1 MTISQMHELFEL
13 VQDHYNT
20 AYFPEDEIAQFL
32 NAGQKKIFNGLVFYG
47 DSQSEPDTVKGV
59 RYTSKF
65 ELDFSKQAILSNCIL
80 LDVDVVA
87 TAGLIT
93 NAAIDTA
100 TSRTTALITSVVN
113 PSGVELKIV
122 RSGEFREFKNNYF
135 TNVEYSLA
143 RLGNAGIEVDGGAA
157 ETYQVSLIAEP
168 LDMDLTEP
176 IQPTLNGVHELI
188 VVEGLRFAGF
198 ALSDELLMQIK
209 G

>member
-1 MTISQMHELFEL
+1 MTIQSMHELFEL
-13 VQDHYNT
+13 VQDHFNT
-20 AYFPEDEIAQFL
+20 AYFPEEEITRFL

-47 DSQSEPDTVKGV
+47 DSPSEPDTVKGV
-59 RYTSKF
+59 KYISKF
-65 ELDFSKQAILSNCIL
+65 ELDPAKRAILSNCVL

-113 PSGVELKIV
+113 PNGDELKIL
-122 RSGEFREFKNNYF
+122 REGEFNNFKKNYF
-135 TNVEYSLA
+135 TNAEYSLA
-143 RLGNAGIEVDGGAA
+143 RLGNAGVLVDGGAA
-157 ETYQVSLIAEP
+157 ETYKVSLIAEP

-188 VVEGLRFAGF
+188 VIEGLRLAGF
-198 ALSDELLMQIK
+198 AISDELLMQLK